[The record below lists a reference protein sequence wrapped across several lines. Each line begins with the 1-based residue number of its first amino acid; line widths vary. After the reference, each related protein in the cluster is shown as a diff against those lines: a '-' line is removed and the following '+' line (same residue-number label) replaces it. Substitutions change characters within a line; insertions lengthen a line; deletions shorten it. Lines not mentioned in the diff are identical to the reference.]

1 MKKIFNALL
10 LWVIALST
18 WAQTVL
24 PLIKRRQTHEKPMAK
39 TIPIP

>member
-18 WAQTVL
+18 WAQTVSAL
-24 PLIKRRQTHEKPMAK
+24 DQVKADPR
-39 TIPIP
+39 